1 MSGPY
6 EAVQTAIVTHIKA
19 APMLTALTGVYDS
32 PPTRAPFPYAVI
44 STTSATD
51 WSTKTETGREIRL
64 GLTIWDA
71 GEQTARLQ
79 MLMADAEAAM
89 ANLPRTLDGW
99 RIISLTLARSLIA
112 RDPSGPWAGL
122 IDHRL
127 RLFKI

>member
-1 MSGPY
+1 MTGPY
-6 EAVQTAIVTHIKA
+6 KAVQTAIVAQIRA
-19 APMLTALTGVYDS
+19 APMLTVLTGVYDS
-32 PPTRAPFPYAVI
+32 PPARAPFPYVVI

-79 MLMADAEAAM
+79 TLMAEVEAAM
-89 ANLPRTLDGW
+89 ANLPRNLDGW
-99 RIISLTLARSLIA
+99 RIISLTLGRSLIA

-122 IDHRL
+122 IDHRI
-127 RLFKI
+127 RLFQI

>member
-6 EAVQTAIVTHIKA
+6 EAVQTAIVAQIRA
-19 APMLTALTGVYDS
+19 APKLAALTGVYDS
-32 PPTRAPFPYAVI
+32 PPARAPFPYAVI

-64 GLTIWDA
+64 GLTIWEE
-71 GEQTARLQ
+71 GGQTARLQ

-89 ANLPRTLDGW
+89 ANLPRNLDGW

-122 IDHRL
+122 IDHRI
-127 RLFKI
+127 RLFQI